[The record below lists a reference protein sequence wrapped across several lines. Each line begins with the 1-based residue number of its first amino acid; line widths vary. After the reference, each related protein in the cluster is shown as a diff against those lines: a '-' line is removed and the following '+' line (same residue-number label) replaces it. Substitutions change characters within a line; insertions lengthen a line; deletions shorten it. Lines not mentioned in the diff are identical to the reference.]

1 MSENT
6 FEFERED
13 IKFYV
18 HKNVAVLKF
27 KSNMFNMLA
36 DTERSAEIMSL
47 LEWVEKDDVVHA
59 LLVLNE
65 PGVFGEKAYQKY
77 IDSLLTTDEDGKKDI
92 TDPIKKLT
100 RARQM
105 NMFRNFILKV
115 VKYNKLFIMGLQ
127 GDVVTPFFGITLAA
141 EFRFAHPDMRF
152 VLAHTKMGLHP
163 SGALPFFLQRYVGQ
177 SRASDILYCG
187 CEIEAVKAKEMGI
200 INDVFNSDF
209 EKTSVQKA
217 LELGDMDG
225 DVLRLTKKLNNAFV
239 DNLEKY
245 FDEES
250 KLIGF

>member
-1 MSENT
+1 MSNNT
-6 FEFERED
+6 FEFERDD

-18 HKNVAVLKF
+18 HKHVAVLKF
-27 KSNMFNMLA
+27 KKDMFNLLA
-36 DTERSAEIMSL
+36 DPTRSAEVLSL
-47 LEWVEKDDVVHA
+47 LDWVEKDDVVHA

-65 PGVFGEKAYQKY
+65 PGVYGEEAFKTY
-77 IDSLLTTDEDGKKDI
+77 ITSLLTKSERGIMEI

-115 VKYNKLFIMGLQ
+115 VKYDKLFIMALQ

-152 VLAHTKMGLHP
+152 VLAHSELGVHP
-163 SGALPFFLQRYVGQ
+163 SAALPFFLQRYIGQ

-187 CEIEAVKAKEMGI
+187 CDIEAIKALEMGL
-200 INDVFNSDF
+200 INEVFDSDF
-209 EKTSVQKA
+209 EKAALEKA
-217 LELGDMDG
+217 LKLSDMDSN
-225 DVLRLTKKLNNAFV
+225 VLRLTKKLNNIYIE
-239 DNLEKY
+239 NLEKY

>member
-1 MSENT
+1 
-6 FEFERED
+6 
-13 IKFYV
+13 
-18 HKNVAVLKF
+18 
-27 KSNMFNMLA
+27 
-36 DTERSAEIMSL
+36 
-47 LEWVEKDDVVHA
+47 
-59 LLVLNE
+59 
-65 PGVFGEKAYQKY
+65 
-77 IDSLLTTDEDGKKDI
+77 
-92 TDPIKKLT
+92 
-100 RARQM
+100 
-105 NMFRNFILKV
+105 
-115 VKYNKLFIMGLQ
+115 MGLQ

-141 EFRFAHPDMRF
+141 EFRFAHPGMRF
-152 VLAHTKMGLHP
+152 VLAHSKLGLHP

-200 INDVFNSDF
+200 INDVFDSDF